1 MSKLEL
7 IRAFADAG
15 YVLIPLCHPTQAH
28 THYVDGKPQP
38 CKTPGKVP
46 LHRDWRDTEPGKWPA
61 ETLALGNYGVVLKAG
76 DVVVDID
83 PRNFG
88 WILGGKIVPA
98 GTEGAIRDNPT
109 KRLLEDLGAPL
120 KSFTVKTGSG
130 GYHIYLR
137 KAPDVA
143 VRNGIPEYPGVEFK
157 SVGQQVVGPG
167 SLHQSG
173 NTYAVTV
180 GTPAN
185 VTPAPQ
191 KLLDLIKRA
200 VIAFDKVG
208 TADYVNDAA
217 TQGRFSDYLEKQA
230 PTNGSYKVAC
240 YGRDLGL
247 PPATV
252 WELMVSVWNPRRA
265 APRSPEELKV
275 RVEHAYTYAKG
286 AVGSKSPQAA
296 FDAIPEEAK
305 TSAGDDL
312 APSAAGLK
320 WDTTPQGQMKK
331 SFNNLMN
338 YLRAAEYGLSK
349 IIAYNEFSGKEEFI
363 APAPW
368 HRGRLPRL
376 RAVQD
381 RDLALLKGH
390 LAARLGYDASIE
402 DIVRAITNVAYHE
415 RFHPVRTYLR
425 GLKWDG
431 KPRLET
437 WLKDYLGVEDTPYTR
452 ACARK
457 VLCAAVE
464 RVFNPGVKFDHVLVL
479 EGAQDVGKSTAIEIL
494 AAPWHCDSPIDPHN
508 RDTIDLLQGRWIV
521 ELAEMEVTRRVEEEA
536 LKAFITRKVDMAR
549 LAFGRTTGEFPRQSI
564 FIATKNP
571 RTDGT
576 YLKDET
582 GNRRWWP
589 VRCDPT
595 HGLGQVDF
603 QGLKDARDQLFAEA
617 VVKAREEKLYME
629 TPELK
634 AAAKTEAGK
643 RHAEHEWVEA
653 VALWIERCDAKPETK
668 RDFMTA
674 RDVFIHA
681 LDGTDARFDRRSATS
696 IAGVMR
702 TLNWTIGYKRVG
714 GHFCRGYLRPGTTAR
729 EAQVIADAAAV
740 VDESWKELV

>member
-61 ETLALGNYGVVLKAG
+61 ETLANGNYGVVLKAG
-76 DVVVDID
+76 DVVIDID
-83 PRNFG
+83 PRNF
-88 WILGGKIVPA
+88 KA
-98 GTEGAIRDNPT
+98 GDNPT

-157 SVGQQVVGPG
+157 SAGQQVVGPG

-173 NTYAVTV
+173 NLYSVTV
-180 GTPAN
+180 GTPAD

-191 KLLDLIKRA
+191 KLLDFIKRA

-252 WELMVSVWNPRRA
+252 WELMVSIWNPRRA

-296 FDAIPEEAK
+296 FDAIPLDPKAAASDEK
-305 TSAGDDL
+305 
-312 APSAAGLK
+312 APSAKDLK
-320 WDTTPQGQMKK
+320 WDTTGQGQMRK

-349 IIAYNEFSGKEEFI
+349 IVAYNEFSGKEEFI

-368 HRGRLPRL
+368 HRGRLPTVRT
-376 RAVQD
+376 VQD

-415 RFHPVRTYLR
+415 RFHPVRTYLA
-425 GLKWDG
+425 GLVWDG
-431 KPRLET
+431 TPRLDT
-437 WLKDYLGVEDTPYTR
+437 WLHDYMGVADNVYTR
-452 ACARK
+452 ACASK
-457 VLCAAVE
+457 TLIAAVW
-464 RVFNPGVKFDHVLVL
+464 RVKQPGVKFDHVLVL
-479 EGAQDVGKSTAIEIL
+479 EGRQDLGKSTAIEIL
-494 AAPWHCDSPIDPHN
+494 SSPWYTDQTVDPHH
-508 RDTIDLLQGRWIV
+508 RDTIDLLQGRWFV
-521 ELAEMEVTRRVEEEA
+521 ELAEMEVTRKVEEEA

-564 FIATKNP
+564 FIASKNP
-571 RTDGT
+571 GNDGT
-576 YLKDET
+576 YLKDDE
-582 GNRRWWP
+582 NRRWWP
-589 VRCDPT
+589 VRCEPE
-595 HGLGQVDF
+595 HGPLKQIDF
-603 QGLKDARDQLFAEA
+603 DGLTAARDQLFAEA
-617 VVKAREEKLYME
+617 VVRQKQMKHPKELSMHTA
-629 TPELK
+629 ELK
-634 AAAKTEAGK
+634 EMARGETGK
-643 RHAEHEWVEA
+643 RRVEHEWVEA

-729 EAQVIADAAAV
+729 AAQAIADAGAVAVAAV
-740 VDESWKELV
+740 TVGDESWKELV